1 MTLKRWL
8 VLELIWLVE
17 MIVEMLVVL
26 VVIERVF
33 ELNPIDMT

>member
-17 MIVEMLVVL
+17 MIVEVL
-26 VVIERVF
+26 VVSVVIELVV